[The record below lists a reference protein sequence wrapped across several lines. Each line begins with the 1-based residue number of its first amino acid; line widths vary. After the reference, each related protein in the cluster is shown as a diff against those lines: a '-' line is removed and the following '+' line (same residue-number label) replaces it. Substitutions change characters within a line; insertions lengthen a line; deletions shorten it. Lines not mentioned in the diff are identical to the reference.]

1 MTKDTARTRVQELV
15 HKFQHDPDRHKHGER
30 QTDERYILPLFRALG
45 WDTASSDVTV
55 EEQIKSGRADYGLYV
70 HGVPQ
75 FYLETKRPDRRLDER
90 SRMEQA
96 INYAYLKGVAWAV
109 LTDFDRLMVFNA
121 DLDEDDPTKARLLDL
136 RFNEYV
142 DRFDDV
148 WLLSRDAMQER
159 PRPIDILATRY
170 GKKAKRE
177 PITQALFNDLA
188 DWRRDLFEDIRAY
201 RPTDRAGLDNELQ
214 KFFDRLIFLRTLEDR
229 GVEKPLLKEIVR
241 TFPKTKGKQAF
252 NELLRQFRELDKLY
266 NSNLFALHPLDE
278 LVVHNPNL
286 IETILNGL
294 YGNSKINVNYD
305 FGVISAD
312 VLGAVYEQYLSF
324 KATDPADARKTKP
337 TKSAKRTHKRNNQG
351 IYYTPQYVVR
361 HIVQATLTPVLAR
374 MGKDAH
380 KITVLDPACGS
391 GAFLI
396 EVFDVLERHFKLLD
410 PTVPDRERRERI
422 LKENLFGVDLDE
434 QAVEVTRLNLV
445 LRAAYERQKLPM
457 LEHIQHGNSLVEADE
472 VAGAGLG
479 TVWEDR
485 FPLVMA
491 NGGFDV
497 VVGNPPYVRQEYL
510 PAAFKEYAQ
519 ARYTTMNG
527 TADLYV
533 PFVEQGFRL
542 LKEGGRLGYI
552 LPNKWLRAK
561 YGQNLRGYL
570 ADKVE
575 QLIDFGDLPV
585 FADATT
591 YPLIFTLHKSTQPL
605 PPPTVTQARS
615 LPTYATES
623 LEHHLGQAHTVPRH
637 RLTAKQWELGGDQH
651 ASLLDKLKHNST
663 PLGEYV
669 NGGIY
674 RGVVTGY
681 NKAFVIDAETR
692 KQLIA
697 RDPRSAEVIKPY
709 LRGRDVKRWGIDFQD
724 QYLLY
729 IPWHFNLDEYPAI
742 QEHLLKF
749 HHALSSRPE
758 VKEGRFSWYAM
769 SRYGSGYVNEFE
781 KPKIVWGNL
790 ATSPQFA
797 LDDQGMYINAP
808 ANIICRIDKP
818 TLLYILGILNSNV
831 TKYIIELTG
840 ATRSGGFIE
849 YKPMYVSQIPI
860 PKVEAE
866 LRERIRGRVEKI
878 MGVQRE
884 LSQLDTAQA
893 KNLPEQATL
902 KARLAEYET
911 LLNALVYEAYGLT
924 AEEVEVVCPH
934 P

>member
-1 MTKDTARTRVQELV
+1 MTKEHARTLVQELV

-201 RPTDRAGLDNELQ
+201 RPTDRAGLDNALQ

-305 FGVISAD
+305 FSVISAD

-485 FPLVMA
+485 FPLVMDS
-491 NGGFDV
+491 GGFDV

-623 LEHHLGQAHTVPRH
+623 LEHHLEQAHAVPRH
-637 RLTAKQWELGGDQH
+637 RLTAKQWELGGRPTRQLAGQTQAQQH
-651 ASLLDKLKHNST
+651 PVRRICQRRDLLRH
-663 PLGEYV
+663 
-669 NGGIY
+669 
-674 RGVVTGY
+674 
-681 NKAFVIDAETR
+681 
-692 KQLIA
+692 
-697 RDPRSAEVIKPY
+697 
-709 LRGRDVKRWGIDFQD
+709 
-724 QYLLY
+724 
-729 IPWHFNLDEYPAI
+729 
-742 QEHLLKF
+742 
-749 HHALSSRPE
+749 
-758 VKEGRFSWYAM
+758 
-769 SRYGSGYVNEFE
+769 
-781 KPKIVWGNL
+781 
-790 ATSPQFA
+790 
-797 LDDQGMYINAP
+797 
-808 ANIICRIDKP
+808 
-818 TLLYILGILNSNV
+818 
-831 TKYIIELTG
+831 
-840 ATRSGGFIE
+840 
-849 YKPMYVSQIPI
+849 
-860 PKVEAE
+860 
-866 LRERIRGRVEKI
+866 
-878 MGVQRE
+878 
-884 LSQLDTAQA
+884 
-893 KNLPEQATL
+893 
-902 KARLAEYET
+902 
-911 LLNALVYEAYGLT
+911 
-924 AEEVEVVCPH
+924 
-934 P
+934 

>member
-1 MTKDTARTRVQELV
+1 MTKDTARALVQELV
-15 HKFQHDPDRHKHGER
+15 HKFQHDPERHKHGER

-45 WDTASSDVTV
+45 WDTTSSDMTA
-55 EEQIKSGRADYGLYV
+55 EEQINGRRADYGFYV
-70 HGVPQ
+70 QGVPQ
-75 FYLETKRPDRRLDER
+75 FYLETKRPDHRLDER

-96 INYAYLKGVAWAV
+96 INYAYLKGVTWAV

-121 DLDEDDPTKARLLDL
+121 DLDEDEPTKARLLDM
-136 RFNEYV
+136 RVSEYV
-142 DRFDDV
+142 DRFDDL
-148 WLLSRDAMQER
+148 WLLSRPAMQER
-159 PRPIDILATRY
+159 PRPIDTLATRY
-170 GKKAKRE
+170 GKKARRE
-177 PITQALFNDLA
+177 PITLALFNNLA
-188 DWRRDLFEDIRAY
+188 DWRRELFLDIRTHT
-201 RPTDRAGLDNELQ
+201 PTTDRVAVDNALQ

-229 GVEKPLLKEIVR
+229 QVEKPLLKEIVR
-241 TFPKTKGKQAF
+241 NPKTNGAQAF
-252 NELLRQFRELDKLY
+252 NELLRQFRELDKIY

-278 LVVHNPNL
+278 LVVHNPDL
-286 IETILNGL
+286 VEEILNGL
-294 YGNSKINVNYD
+294 YKRFGVEYD
-305 FGVISAD
+305 FSVISAD

-361 HIVQATLTPVLAR
+361 HIVQATLTPILAR
-374 MGKDAH
+374 MGNDAH

-396 EVFDVLERHFKLLD
+396 EVFDVLDRHFKMLD
-410 PTVPDRERRERI
+410 PTVPIRERRERI

-457 LEHIQHGNSLVEADE
+457 LAHIQHGNSLVEADG

-479 TVWEDR
+479 MVWEDR
-485 FPLVMA
+485 FPLVMDS
-491 NGGFDV
+491 GGFDV

-605 PPPTVTQARS
+605 PAPTVTQARS

-623 LEHHLGQAHTVPRH
+623 L
-637 RLTAKQWELGGDQH
+637 
-651 ASLLDKLKHNST
+651 
-663 PLGEYV
+663 
-669 NGGIY
+669 
-674 RGVVTGY
+674 
-681 NKAFVIDAETR
+681 
-692 KQLIA
+692 
-697 RDPRSAEVIKPY
+697 
-709 LRGRDVKRWGIDFQD
+709 
-724 QYLLY
+724 
-729 IPWHFNLDEYPAI
+729 
-742 QEHLLKF
+742 
-749 HHALSSRPE
+749 
-758 VKEGRFSWYAM
+758 
-769 SRYGSGYVNEFE
+769 
-781 KPKIVWGNL
+781 
-790 ATSPQFA
+790 
-797 LDDQGMYINAP
+797 
-808 ANIICRIDKP
+808 
-818 TLLYILGILNSNV
+818 
-831 TKYIIELTG
+831 
-840 ATRSGGFIE
+840 
-849 YKPMYVSQIPI
+849 
-860 PKVEAE
+860 
-866 LRERIRGRVEKI
+866 
-878 MGVQRE
+878 
-884 LSQLDTAQA
+884 
-893 KNLPEQATL
+893 
-902 KARLAEYET
+902 
-911 LLNALVYEAYGLT
+911 
-924 AEEVEVVCPH
+924 
-934 P
+934 